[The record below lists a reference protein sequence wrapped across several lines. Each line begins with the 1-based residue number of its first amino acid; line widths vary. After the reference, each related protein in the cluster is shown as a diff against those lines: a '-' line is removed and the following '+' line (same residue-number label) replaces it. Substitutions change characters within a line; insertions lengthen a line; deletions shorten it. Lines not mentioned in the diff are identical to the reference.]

1 MIHHPPEPQY
11 RLAET
16 ISLCARTDLFETL
29 SNERVSELSQMA
41 GPGGFANAAAVLRS
55 TGVSVRRIL
64 QPDVQPVHLAMALE
78 VALDQ
83 QNLGRFEDFTTILL
97 CHSHT
102 DPTAAEQLASSLQQ
116 QARHPL
122 PPVHA
127 INAGCSG
134 FLQQLQLACHVP
146 HSSRHSR
153 TLLLNIETPEH
164 WHCAADRAF
173 CGLISAAATAT
184 IIDQQRGRPIH
195 WLQTADLPVPDSH
208 LLEPG
213 PLFHTET
220 TDSVTFRGAAQP
232 RHIMR
237 MHGEAVFVHAI
248 ELMLHAVKN
257 AWQQLPPGSPVTL
270 IPHQP
275 SGKLLRTFAAAL
287 QSELPQIEVLSNLEY
302 SGNTI
307 SATIPELLACL
318 PPATATQPAASHLIL
333 AACGIC
339 MRRMHDHLSCGSA
352 WIGL

>member
-1 MIHHPPEPQY
+1 MQ
-11 RLAET
+11 RLR
-16 ISLCARTDLFETL
+16 L
-29 SNERVSELSQMA
+29 
-41 GPGGFANAAAVLRS
+41 
-55 TGVSVRRIL
+55 L
-64 QPDVQPVHLAMALE
+64 Q
-78 VALDQ
+78 
-83 QNLGRFEDFTTILL
+83 R
-97 CHSHT
+97 
-102 DPTAAEQLASSLQQ
+102 

-146 HSSRHSR
+146 HNSRHSR

-173 CGLISAAATAT
+173 CGLVSAAATAT

-220 TDSVTFRGAAQP
+220 TDSVTFRGAAQS

-257 AWQQLPPGSPVTL
+257 AWQLLPPSSPVTL

-318 PPATATQPAASHLIL
+318 PPEFPSRPVKVVDIGNENYTVGIIHRGKTVNGIAAPAPGAAAAAPAAAPSSPVARPIAGTVSRCAFGTVATL
-333 AACGIC
+333 AFIPALYAWAMAGVD
-339 MRRMHDHLSCGSA
+339 RASLSVDPTDPQSTHYQKDHAVS
-352 WIGL
+352 